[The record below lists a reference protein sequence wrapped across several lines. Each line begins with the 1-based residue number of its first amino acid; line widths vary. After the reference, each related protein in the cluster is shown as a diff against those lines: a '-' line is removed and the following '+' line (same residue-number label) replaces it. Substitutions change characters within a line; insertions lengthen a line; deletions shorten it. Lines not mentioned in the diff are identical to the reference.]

1 MRRVSSAD
9 LIRNFSVHSDEALVE
24 PVLITRNRRD
34 RLVMLNV
41 DRYRDILL
49 AVLDASSDRA
59 AIRAELEK
67 ELKVLGS
74 SSDRTAA

>member
-24 PVLITRNRRD
+24 PIVITRNKRD

-41 DRYRDILL
+41 ERYRDILL
-49 AVLDASSDRA
+49 AIAEASSDSS
-59 AIRAELEK
+59 AIRAQLEK
-67 ELKVLGS
+67 ELKFLGAPP
-74 SSDRTAA
+74 D

>member
-24 PVLITRNRRD
+24 PVLITRNKRD

-41 DRYRDILL
+41 ERYRDILL
-49 AVLDASSDRA
+49 AAVDASSGRA
-59 AIRAELEK
+59 AIRAQLDKELEF
-67 ELKVLGS
+67 LGVQ
-74 SSDRTAA
+74 SD